1 VAAPVEVTREMF
13 DDLRAMVT
21 ENKDHSDKEFAL
33 LNGKNDSLEQR
44 MSEAEAQIE
53 LLKKM
58 GAPKGDDGAGAGLL
72 DALNEI
78 TDKLRKEFMDKL
90 DDLTKRL
97 EALEEHTAEV
107 DDKQQEEIDA
117 LKLMEK

>member
-1 VAAPVEVTREMF
+1 MVVAAPAEVTREMY
-13 DDLRAMVT
+13 
-21 ENKDHSDKEFAL
+21 
-33 LNGKNDSLEQR
+33 DSLREIVARNKENADREFGRLNAKDDALEAR
-44 MSEAEAQIE
+44 MADAEAQIE

-72 DALNEI
+72 DALNDI
-78 TDKLRKEFMDKL
+78 TDRLRKEFMDKL

-107 DDKQQEEIDA
+107 DDR
-117 LKLMEK
+117 

>member
-1 VAAPVEVTREMF
+1 MAAPVEVTREMF